1 MSESNSANNNSS
13 NAEYSREDNKY
24 FFKMFRFMRPFK
36 FSYGIGLF
44 FTASQEFMMDFLIA
58 SFVGGLTAAVVGYS
72 MNALVQASVTL
83 VIMFVVFMILI
94 SIGLWMF
101 YMSTYRAMRELRR
114 RLFASYMS
122 RSLDGANS
130 GHSGEGIAAI
140 NTDAGTAEGI
150 FNNGIRNFLG
160 TLFAI
165 VFSAITVAVLDWRLG
180 LIAVAIG
187 FMGFAVQLR
196 FVKPLSTIAK
206 QRLSANADMVSAASD
221 TFSGGMTIRAYNM
234 QSRALL
240 GFDKESGRIK
250 LLNFKEGYITMWRTA
265 FSQIQSWLILVAVFA
280 FGGWLVATDR
290 LELSAL
296 MMAFPLCVSITSN
309 LSFISRA
316 YANLQA
322 PIAGAKRVFGVI
334 EEAEKRDEEREAG
347 KGTITVSGGEIAVD
361 GLTFRYFGAE
371 NDALKDVTLKVA
383 ENEMVAL
390 VGESG
395 SGKSTLLKAIVGL
408 HTNDTDAKA
417 RRPHFAYVDQSCK
430 LFDMSIR
437 ENIAMGL
444 AGNATEEQVIAAA
457 KRAAAHDF
465 IMEQEG
471 GYDAPC
477 GEKGASLSGGQKQR
491 IAIARALVKGSRVL
505 VFDEATSALDAE
517 SEKQVMDTI
526 LSLRTDH
533 TILITTHNLDN
544 VATADRIVRMDGGR
558 IDG

>member
-1 MSESNSANNNSS
+1 MSGTNSANT
-13 NAEYSREDNKY
+13 EYSRADNKY

-36 FSYGIGLF
+36 FSYAIGLF

-58 SFVGGLTAAVVGYS
+58 SFIGGLTAAVVGLS
-72 MNALVQASVTL
+72 MDALVRASVTL
-83 VIMFVVFMILI
+83 VVMFIIFMLLI
-94 SIGLWMF
+94 CMGLWMF
-101 YMSTYRAMRELRR
+101 FMATYRAMRELRR
-114 RLFASYMS
+114 KLFAAYMS
-122 RSLDGANS
+122 QSLDGANA

-140 NTDAGTAEGI
+140 NTDAGAAEGI
-150 FNNGIRNFLG
+150 FNDGIRNFLG

-165 VFSAITVAVLDWRLG
+165 VFSAITVVVLDWRLG
-180 LIAVAIG
+180 LIAVVIG
-187 FMGFAVQLR
+187 FLGFVVQLR
-196 FVKPLSTIAK
+196 FVKPLSSIAK
-206 QRLSANADMVSAASD
+206 QRLGANADMVSAASD

-234 QSRALL
+234 QNRTLL
-240 GFDKESGRIK
+240 GFEKQSGRIK
-250 LLNFKEGYITMWRTA
+250 LLTFKEGYIQMWRVA
-265 FSQIQSWLILVAVFA
+265 FTEVQSWLVLVAVFA
-280 FGGWLVATDR
+280 FGGWLVATNR

-296 MMAFPLCVSITSN
+296 MMAFPLCVSITFN

-334 EEAEKRDEEREAG
+334 EEAEKREENREKG
-347 KGTITVSGGEIAVD
+347 KGTVTIDGGAIAVE

-371 NDALKDVTLKVA
+371 DDTLRDVTLKVS

-408 HTNDTDAKA
+408 HTNDEDAKA

-430 LFDMSIR
+430 LFDMTIR

-465 IMEQEG
+465 ILEQEG

-491 IAIARALVKGSRVL
+491 IAIARALVKGARVL

-544 VATADRIVRMDGGR
+544 ITTADKIVKMDAGR
-558 IDG
+558 IAD

>member
-1 MSESNSANNNSS
+1 MSEVKSANTQ
-13 NAEYSREDNKY
+13 YSRADNKY
-24 FFKMFRFMRPFK
+24 FFKMFRFMRPFR

-44 FTASQEFMMDFLIA
+44 LTACQEFMMEFLIA
-58 SFVGGLTAAVVGYS
+58 FFIGGLTAAVVGLS
-72 MNALVQASVTL
+72 MSALVQASITL
-83 VIMFVVFMILI
+83 VIMFVVFMLLI
-94 SIGLWMF
+94 CFGLWLFFMG
-101 YMSTYRAMRELRR
+101 TYRAMRELRR
-114 RLFASYMS
+114 TLFAAYMS
-122 RSLDGANS
+122 QSLDGANS

-140 NTDAGTAEGI
+140 NTDSDTASGI
-150 FNNGIRNFLG
+150 FNDAIRNFLG

-165 VFSAITVAVLDWRLG
+165 VLSAVTVMVLDWRLG

-187 FMGFAVQLR
+187 LIGFVVQLR
-196 FVKPLSTIAK
+196 FVKPLSAIAK

-234 QSRALL
+234 QDRALL
-240 GFDKESGRIK
+240 GFDKQSGRIK
-250 LLNFKEGYITMWRTA
+250 LLNFKEGYISMWRTA
-265 FSQIQSWLILVAVFA
+265 FSQVQNWLILVAVFA
-280 FGGWLVATDR
+280 FGGWLVATGR

-296 MMAFPLCVSITSN
+296 MMAFPLCASMAAN

-322 PIAGAKRVFGVI
+322 PIAGAKRVFAVI
-334 EEAEKRDEEREAG
+334 EDAEKREENREKG
-347 KGTITVSGGEIAVD
+347 KGSIDVDGGTIAVE
-361 GLTFRYFGAE
+361 GLTFRYYGAE
-371 NDALKDVTLKVA
+371 DDTLKDVTLKVA

-408 HTNDTDAKA
+408 HTNDKDAKA

-430 LFDMSIR
+430 LFDMTIR

-444 AGNATEEQVIAAA
+444 AGNATEEQVVAAA

-465 IMEQEG
+465 ILEQEG

-491 IAIARALVKGSRVL
+491 IAIARALVKGARVL

-544 VATADRIVRMDGGR
+544 VATADRIVRMDAGR
-558 IDG
+558 IVT